1 MYPYYFDKITEE
13 KVKRMGIIVQKYGGS
28 SVADAECIK
37 RVARRVVETKRQGHQ
52 VVTVVSAMGDSTDHL
67 VDLAR
72 QVSKNPAVREMD
84 MLLSTGE
91 QVSISLLAMAIQSL
105 GESVISLTGAQAGIR
120 TDNVYS
126 KARIM
131 DISSSR
137 LEKELNDGKI
147 VIVAG
152 FQGINID
159 NDITTL
165 GRGGSDTTAV
175 ALAAALDADICEIY
189 TDVDGVYATDPRLIP
204 NAKKLKTISYDEMLE
219 LASLGA
225 QVLQPRSVEFGKI
238 HKVKIHVRSSFNH
251 EEGTIVQEVSEME
264 NDIVVSGVAF
274 DKKTVRFTVYGL
286 PDKPGVASTLFKTL
300 AKNSINV
307 DMIVQVS
314 KEGSVNDITFTM
326 GNDQIDEAK
335 KVVDEV
341 VKAVGASEVSC
352 DDDVAKVS
360 IVGAGMI
367 TNFGVAADMFDALA
381 AESINLE
388 LISTSEIKISVLVR
402 KNHCEDAVR
411 ALVAKFNLT
420 DDAVKEQA

>member
-1 MYPYYFDKITEE
+1 MS
-13 KVKRMGIIVQKYGGS
+13 IIVQKFGGS

-37 RVARRVVETKRQGHQ
+37 RVANRVVETKRKGHQ

-67 VDLAR
+67 IDLAK
-72 QVSKNPAVREMD
+72 QVSKNPSVREMD

-91 QVSISLLAMAIQSL
+91 QVSISLLAMAIHAL
-105 GESVISLTGAQAGIR
+105 GEPVVSLTGPQAGIK
-120 TDNVYS
+120 TDGVFS

-131 DISSSR
+131 DITSSR
-137 LEKELNDGKI
+137 LEKELDEGKI

-152 FQGINID
+152 FQGITID

-175 ALAAALDADICEIY
+175 ALAAALKADICEIY
-189 TDVDGVYATDPRLIP
+189 TDVDGVYTTDPRLVK
-204 NAKKLKTISYDEMLE
+204 NAKKLSTITYDEMLE

-251 EEGTIVQEVSEME
+251 EEGTIVQEVSDME

-274 DKKTVRFTVYGL
+274 DKKSVRFTVYDV
-286 PDKPGVASTLFKTL
+286 PDRPGVAKDIFKTL
-300 AKNSINV
+300 ADRSINV
-307 DMIVQVS
+307 DMIVQIS
-314 KEGSVNDITFTM
+314 REGSLNDITFTLDR
-326 GNDQIDEAK
+326 DQMEEAL
-335 KVVDEV
+335 KVMKEV
-341 VKAVGASEVSC
+341 IVNIGAKDVTC

-381 AESINLE
+381 EEKINIE

-402 KNHCEDAVR
+402 KDQCEKAVR
-411 ALVAKFNLT
+411 KLIDKFDL
-420 DDAVKEQA
+420 AEESIQSIE

>member
-1 MYPYYFDKITEE
+1 MS
-13 KVKRMGIIVQKYGGS
+13 IIVQKFGGS

-37 RVARRVVETKRQGHQ
+37 RVANRVVETKRKGHQ

-67 VDLAR
+67 IDLAK
-72 QVSKNPAVREMD
+72 QVSKNPSVREMD

-91 QVSISLLAMAIQSL
+91 QVSISLLAMAIHAL
-105 GESVISLTGAQAGIR
+105 GEPVVSLTGPQAGIK
-120 TDNVYS
+120 TDGVFS

-131 DISSSR
+131 DITSSR
-137 LEKELNDGKI
+137 LEKELDEGKI

-152 FQGINID
+152 FQGITID

-175 ALAAALDADICEIY
+175 ALAAALKADICEIY
-189 TDVDGVYATDPRLIP
+189 TDVDGVYTTDPRLVK
-204 NAKKLKTISYDEMLE
+204 NAKKLSTITYDEMLE

-251 EEGTIVQEVSEME
+251 EEGTIVQEVSDME

-274 DKKTVRFTVYGL
+274 DKKSVRFTVYDV
-286 PDKPGVASTLFKTL
+286 PDRPGVAKDIFKTL
-300 AKNSINV
+300 ADRSINV
-307 DMIVQVS
+307 DMIVQIS
-314 KEGSVNDITFTM
+314 REGSLNDITFTLDR
-326 GNDQIDEAK
+326 DQMEEAL
-335 KVVDEV
+335 KVMKEV
-341 VKAVGASEVSC
+341 IVNIGAKDVTC

-381 AESINLE
+381 EEKINIE

-402 KNHCEDAVR
+402 KDQCEKAVR
-411 ALVAKFNLT
+411 KLIEKFDL
-420 DDAVKEQA
+420 AEESIQSIE

>member
-1 MYPYYFDKITEE
+1 MS
-13 KVKRMGIIVQKYGGS
+13 IIVQKFGGS

-37 RVARRVVETKRQGHQ
+37 RVASRVVETKRKGHQ

-67 VDLAR
+67 IDLAK
-72 QVSKNPAVREMD
+72 QVSKNPSVREMD

-91 QVSISLLAMAIQSL
+91 QVSISLLAMAIHAL
-105 GESVISLTGAQAGIR
+105 GEPVISLTGPQAGIK
-120 TDNVYS
+120 TDGVFS

-131 DISSSR
+131 DITSSR
-137 LEKELNDGKI
+137 LEKELDEGKI

-152 FQGINID
+152 FQGITID

-175 ALAAALDADICEIY
+175 ALAAALKAEICEIY
-189 TDVDGVYATDPRLIP
+189 TDVDGVYTTDPRLVK
-204 NAKKLKTISYDEMLE
+204 NAKKLSTITYDEMLE

-251 EEGTIVQEVSEME
+251 EEGTIVQEVSDME

-274 DKKTVRFTVYGL
+274 DKKSVRFTVYDV
-286 PDKPGVASTLFKTL
+286 PDRPGVAKDIFKTL
-300 AKNSINV
+300 ADKSINV
-307 DMIVQVS
+307 DMIVQIS
-314 KEGSVNDITFTM
+314 REGSLNDITFTLDR
-326 GNDQIDEAK
+326 DQMDEALRVMK
-335 KVVDEV
+335 EV
-341 VKAVGASEVSC
+341 IVKIGAKDVTC

-381 AESINLE
+381 EEKINIE

-402 KNHCEDAVR
+402 KDQCEKAVR
-411 ALVAKFNLT
+411 KLIDKFDL
-420 DDAVKEQA
+420 AEESIQSRG

>member
-1 MYPYYFDKITEE
+1 MS
-13 KVKRMGIIVQKYGGS
+13 IIVQKFGGS
-28 SVADAECIK
+28 SVADAECIR
-37 RVARRVVETKRQGHQ
+37 RVANRVVETKRKGHQ

-67 VDLAR
+67 IDLAK
-72 QVSKNPAVREMD
+72 QVSKNPSVREMD

-91 QVSISLLAMAIQSL
+91 QVSISLLAMAIHAL
-105 GESVISLTGAQAGIR
+105 GEPVISLTGPQAGIK
-120 TDNVYS
+120 TDGVFS

-131 DISSSR
+131 DITSSR
-137 LEKELNDGKI
+137 LEKELDEGKI

-152 FQGINID
+152 FQGITID

-175 ALAAALDADICEIY
+175 ALAAALKADICEIY
-189 TDVDGVYATDPRLIP
+189 TDVDGVYTTDPRLVK
-204 NAKKLKTISYDEMLE
+204 NAKKLSTITYDEMLE

-251 EEGTIVQEVSEME
+251 EEGTIVQEVSDME

-274 DKKTVRFTVYGL
+274 DKKSVRFTVYDV
-286 PDKPGVASTLFKTL
+286 PDRPGVAKDIFKTL
-300 AKNSINV
+300 ADKSINV
-307 DMIVQVS
+307 DMIVQIS
-314 KEGSVNDITFTM
+314 REGSLNDITFTLDR
-326 GNDQIDEAK
+326 DQMEEALSVMK
-335 KVVDEV
+335 EV
-341 VKAVGASEVSC
+341 IVKIGAKDVTC

-381 AESINLE
+381 EEKINIE

-402 KNHCEDAVR
+402 KDQCEKAVR
-411 ALVAKFNLT
+411 KLIDKFDL
-420 DDAVKEQA
+420 AEESIQSIE

>member
-1 MYPYYFDKITEE
+1 MS
-13 KVKRMGIIVQKYGGS
+13 IIVQKFGGS

-37 RVARRVVETKRQGHQ
+37 RVANRVVETKRKGHQ

-67 VDLAR
+67 IDLAK
-72 QVSKNPAVREMD
+72 QVSKNPSVREMD

-91 QVSISLLAMAIQSL
+91 QVSISLLAMAIHAL
-105 GESVISLTGAQAGIR
+105 GEPVISLTGPQAGIK
-120 TDNVYS
+120 TDGVFS

-131 DISSSR
+131 DITSSR
-137 LEKELNDGKI
+137 LEKELDEGKI

-152 FQGINID
+152 FQGITID

-175 ALAAALDADICEIY
+175 ALAAALKAEICEIY
-189 TDVDGVYATDPRLIP
+189 TDVDGVYTTDPRLVK
-204 NAKKLKTISYDEMLE
+204 NAKKLSTITYDEMLE

-251 EEGTIVQEVSEME
+251 EEGTIVQEVSDME

-274 DKKTVRFTVYGL
+274 DKKSVRFTVYDV
-286 PDKPGVASTLFKTL
+286 PDRPGVAKDIFKTL
-300 AKNSINV
+300 ADKSINV
-307 DMIVQVS
+307 DMIVQIS
-314 KEGSVNDITFTM
+314 REGSLNDITFTLDR
-326 GNDQIDEAK
+326 DQMDEALRVMK
-335 KVVDEV
+335 EV
-341 VKAVGASEVSC
+341 IVKIGAKDVTC

-381 AESINLE
+381 EEKINIE

-402 KNHCEDAVR
+402 KDQCEKAVR
-411 ALVAKFNLT
+411 KLIDKFDL
-420 DDAVKEQA
+420 AEESIQSIE

>member
-1 MYPYYFDKITEE
+1 MS
-13 KVKRMGIIVQKYGGS
+13 IIVQKFGGS

-37 RVARRVVETKRQGHQ
+37 RVANRVVETKRQGHQ

-67 VDLAR
+67 IDLAK
-72 QVSKNPAVREMD
+72 QVSKNPSVREMD

-91 QVSISLLAMAIQSL
+91 QVSISLLAMAIHAL
-105 GESVISLTGAQAGIR
+105 GEPVVSLTGPQAGIK
-120 TDNVYS
+120 TDGVFS

-131 DISSSR
+131 DITSSR
-137 LEKELNDGKI
+137 LEKELDEGKI

-152 FQGINID
+152 FQGITID

-175 ALAAALDADICEIY
+175 ALAAALKADICEIY
-189 TDVDGVYATDPRLIP
+189 TDVDGVYTTDPRLVK
-204 NAKKLKTISYDEMLE
+204 NAKKLSTITYDEMLE

-251 EEGTIVQEVSEME
+251 EEGTIVQEVSDME

-274 DKKTVRFTVYGL
+274 DKKSVRFTVYDV
-286 PDKPGVASTLFKTL
+286 PDRPGVAKDIFKTL
-300 AKNSINV
+300 ADKSINV
-307 DMIVQVS
+307 DMIVQIS
-314 KEGSVNDITFTM
+314 REGSLNDITFTLDR
-326 GNDQIDEAK
+326 DQMEEALRVMK
-335 KVVDEV
+335 EV
-341 VKAVGASEVSC
+341 IVKIGAKDVTC

-381 AESINLE
+381 EEKINIE

-402 KNHCEDAVR
+402 KDQCEKAVR
-411 ALVAKFNLT
+411 KLIDKFDL
-420 DDAVKEQA
+420 AEESIQSIE

>member
-1 MYPYYFDKITEE
+1 ME
-13 KVKRMGIIVQKYGGS
+13 KTQEKGGIMSIIVQKFGGS

-37 RVARRVVETKRQGHQ
+37 RVANRVVETKRKGHQ

-67 VDLAR
+67 IDLAK
-72 QVSKNPAVREMD
+72 QVSKNPSVREMD

-91 QVSISLLAMAIQSL
+91 QVSISLLAMAIHAL
-105 GESVISLTGAQAGIR
+105 GEPVVSLTGPQAGIK
-120 TDNVYS
+120 TDGVFS

-131 DISSSR
+131 DITSSR
-137 LEKELNDGKI
+137 LEKELDEGKI

-152 FQGINID
+152 FQGITID

-175 ALAAALDADICEIY
+175 ALAAALKADICEIY
-189 TDVDGVYATDPRLIP
+189 TDVDGVYTTDPRLVK
-204 NAKKLKTISYDEMLE
+204 NAKKLSTITYDEMLE

-251 EEGTIVQEVSEME
+251 EEGTIVQEVSDME

-274 DKKTVRFTVYGL
+274 DKKSVRFTVYDV
-286 PDKPGVASTLFKTL
+286 PDRPGVAKDIFKTL
-300 AKNSINV
+300 ADRSINV
-307 DMIVQVS
+307 DMIVQIS
-314 KEGSVNDITFTM
+314 REGSLNDITFTLDR
-326 GNDQIDEAK
+326 DQMEEAL
-335 KVVDEV
+335 KVMKEV
-341 VKAVGASEVSC
+341 IVNIGAKDVTC

-381 AESINLE
+381 EEKINIE

-402 KNHCEDAVR
+402 KDQCEKAVR
-411 ALVAKFNLT
+411 KLIEKFDL
-420 DDAVKEQA
+420 AEESIQSIE

>member
-1 MYPYYFDKITEE
+1 MS
-13 KVKRMGIIVQKYGGS
+13 IIVQKFGGS

-37 RVARRVVETKRQGHQ
+37 RVANRVVETKRKGHQ

-67 VDLAR
+67 IDLAK
-72 QVSKNPAVREMD
+72 QVSKNPSVREMD

-91 QVSISLLAMAIQSL
+91 QVSISLLAMAIHAL
-105 GESVISLTGAQAGIR
+105 GEPVISLTGPQAGIK
-120 TDNVYS
+120 TDGVFS

-131 DISSSR
+131 DITSSR
-137 LEKELNDGKI
+137 LEKELDEGKI

-152 FQGINID
+152 FQGITID

-175 ALAAALDADICEIY
+175 ALAAALKAEICEIY
-189 TDVDGVYATDPRLIP
+189 TDVDGVYTTDPRLVK
-204 NAKKLKTISYDEMLE
+204 NAKKLSTITYDEMLE

-251 EEGTIVQEVSEME
+251 EEGTIVQEVSDME

-274 DKKTVRFTVYGL
+274 DKKSVRFTVYDV
-286 PDKPGVASTLFKTL
+286 PDRPGVAKDIFKTL
-300 AKNSINV
+300 ADKSINV
-307 DMIVQVS
+307 DMIVQIS
-314 KEGSVNDITFTM
+314 REGSLNDITFTLDR
-326 GNDQIDEAK
+326 DQMEEALRVMK
-335 KVVDEV
+335 EV
-341 VKAVGASEVSC
+341 IVKIGAKDVTC

-381 AESINLE
+381 EEKINIE

-402 KNHCEDAVR
+402 KDQCEKAVR
-411 ALVAKFNLT
+411 KLIDKFDL
-420 DDAVKEQA
+420 AEESIQSIE

>member
-1 MYPYYFDKITEE
+1 MS
-13 KVKRMGIIVQKYGGS
+13 IIVQKFGGS
-28 SVADAECIK
+28 SVADAECIR
-37 RVARRVVETKRQGHQ
+37 RVANRVVETKRKGHQ

-67 VDLAR
+67 IDLAK
-72 QVSKNPAVREMD
+72 QVSKNPSVREMD

-91 QVSISLLAMAIQSL
+91 QVSISLLAMAIHAL
-105 GESVISLTGAQAGIR
+105 GEPVISLTGPQAGIK
-120 TDNVYS
+120 TDGVFS

-131 DISSSR
+131 DITSSR
-137 LEKELNDGKI
+137 LEKELDEGKI

-152 FQGINID
+152 FQGITID

-175 ALAAALDADICEIY
+175 ALAAALKADICEIY
-189 TDVDGVYATDPRLIP
+189 TDVDGVYTTDPRLVK
-204 NAKKLKTISYDEMLE
+204 NAKKLSTITYDEMLE

-251 EEGTIVQEVSEME
+251 EEGTIVQEVSDME

-274 DKKTVRFTVYGL
+274 DKKSVRFTVYDV
-286 PDKPGVASTLFKTL
+286 PDRPGVAKDIFKTL
-300 AKNSINV
+300 ADKSINV
-307 DMIVQVS
+307 DMIVQIS
-314 KEGSVNDITFTM
+314 REGSLNDITFTLDR
-326 GNDQIDEAK
+326 DQMDEALRVMK
-335 KVVDEV
+335 EV
-341 VKAVGASEVSC
+341 IVKIGAKDVTC

-381 AESINLE
+381 EEKINIE

-402 KNHCEDAVR
+402 KDQCEKAVR
-411 ALVAKFNLT
+411 KLIDKFDL
-420 DDAVKEQA
+420 AEESIQSIE